1 MEHGQLGEGG
11 GGPLL
16 GRLILDQREFY
27 EAGYTQPDA
36 AEAERLGRWRAL
48 GARSKAAHVRAL
60 CAETKLRPRSLVE
73 IGCGDGALLAALRGL
88 APVFDGFELSAPAA
102 ALARRALPD
111 ARRVEAFDGSE
122 VPAEDGSYDLA
133 ILSHV
138 LEHVPVPGPLLAEA
152 ARVAHEVVVEVP
164 LEDNRSARRP
174 EKRAEAAAIGH
185 LHFFSRAE
193 VHGLVDRGRP
203 ESARPSSATRCR
215 TRTTPSSRTA
225 RPPAPPR
232 SASGACGPGC
242 TVWPRGP
249 PRRCSPCTTRCWPAG
264 RRRRGRPRAR
274 RGRTRSAL
282 RRRPWRARARRRPGS
297 GSGRAGA
304 RRGRRRPPRGSG
316 RRLRWRCARRRG
328 TARRRSRRRKGQE
341 VDRVGDHPLREA
353 PERQE
358 LDHPVRDAERALA
371 ERDGAHARPCEVAV
385 GEQGRVHLPY
395 ELLDLLLPALGV
407 RLGEVHLAGEALDQQ
422 RQQLVLAGDV
432 GVERGGPG
440 AQSLGDAAHAD
451 GVEPARVEDP
461 QRGVDDPVAVERPA
475 GRLGS
480 RRAAAAPGRLGSAL
494 DTNTILRMRNSVRA
508 MTNGVRRSGGTYA
521 SCSDDA
527 AARSSASAPGG
538 PVSCIPFGST
548 HAGSPTRSCGAV

>member
-11 GGPLL
+11 GGPFL

-111 ARRVEAFDGSE
+111 ARRVEVFDGSE

-193 VHGLVDRGRP
+193 VHGLVD
-203 ESARPSSATRCR
+203 E
-215 TRTTPSSRTA
+215 
-225 RPPAPPR
+225 
-232 SASGACGPGC
+232 
-242 TVWPRGP
+242 
-249 PRRCSPCTTRCWPAG
+249 AG
-264 RRRRGRPRAR
+264 
-274 RGRTRSAL
+274 L
-282 RRRPWRARARRRPGS
+282 I
-297 GSGRAGA
+297 
-304 RRGRRRPPRGSG
+304 
-316 RRLRWRCARRRG
+316 
-328 TARRRSRRRKGQE
+328 
-341 VDRVGDHPLREA
+341 REA
-353 PERQE
+353 E
-358 LDHPVRDAERALA
+358 LSDPLPYAHHAFFA
-371 ERDGAHARPCEVAV
+371 DGA
-385 GEQGRVHLPY
+385 
-395 ELLDLLLPALGV
+395 
-407 RLGEVHLAGEALDQQ
+407 
-422 RQQLVLAGDV
+422 
-432 GVERGGPG
+432 
-440 AQSLGDAAHAD
+440 AA
-451 GVEPARVEDP
+451 
-461 QRGVDDPVAVERPA
+461 
-475 GRLGS
+475 
-480 RRAAAAPGRLGSAL
+480 RAAALGKWG
-494 DTNTILRMRNSVRA
+494 VRA
-508 MTNGVRRSGGTYA
+508 GLHRVAPRTAETLFTVHYAVLARR
-521 SCSDDA
+521 
-527 AARSSASAPGG
+527 P
-538 PVSCIPFGST
+538 
-548 HAGSPTRSCGAV
+548 